1 MEKIVI
7 FGDGMSLKK
16 IYDRK
21 IDKMKI
27 KIYLIL
33 VMKILIKIISK
44 ILPTLTAYAH
54 CDIPCGIYDP
64 HNAQIAAHTV
74 LRMTQLIDEIGKM
87 KNPTAEDRSKFVRCV
102 RVKEDHGE
110 LIEEELGT
118 LENDYFKEE
127 HYKKFPN
134 LKKLIEKAVKLSI
147 KTRQAIDMDG
157 AQKMIDAIMQI
168 AEIFYK
174 TKNLIPVR
182 ISSGYP
188 TEGEIVSHK

>member
-1 MEKIVI
+1 MKKV
-7 FGDGMSLKK
+7 FYSL
-16 IYDRK
+16 
-21 IDKMKI
+21 
-27 KIYLIL
+27 L
-33 VMKILIKIISK
+33 SK
-44 ILPTLTAYAH
+44 ILPSNIVYAH
-54 CDIPCGIYDP
+54 CDIPCGVYDP
-64 HNAQIAAHTV
+64 HNAQMAAHTV

-87 KNPTAEDRSKFVRCV
+87 KNPTTEDRSKFVRCV
-102 RVKEDHGE
+102 AVKENHGE
-110 LIEEELGT
+110 LVEEELGT

-134 LKKLIEKAVKLSI
+134 LKKLIEKAVELSI

-157 AQKMIDAIMQI
+157 AQKMIDATMQI